1 MKNGEGNDVYSPIVL
16 IEKTGTRVGGLN
28 PGILAREMQ
37 NMQLDKP
44 LLAKKEGLDDVHLDE
59 CLDEPFS
66 QNVTRFAES
75 VYQTTEEEGA
85 MQSAKR
91 AFLRVRSSL

>member
-1 MKNGEGNDVYSPIVL
+1 MKDGEGSVVYSPIVL
-16 IEKTGTRVGGLN
+16 IKKTGARIGSLD

-37 NMQLDKP
+37 NMQLDRP

-59 CLDEPFS
+59 RLDEPFS
-66 QNVTRFAES
+66 QNATGFDES